1 MKDSKE
7 LHLRDFGYNIK
18 YPTRFRHRA
27 IKKAC
32 KIFSQ
37 EKVIKHMVKIA
48 QYHEIIKEDL
58 NIIPLYKRQKE
69 IQRASDEIEA
79 AYMLFNSLNQR
90 TQSPFEKEVLSS
102 NNNLYD
108 INQQSLLLP
117 LPLPQQQKL
126 PQLPQQS
133 HFLNLNSEIIIPS
146 QDSNFYNV

>member
-48 QYHEIIKEDL
+48 QYHEIIKQDL

-69 IQRASDEIEA
+69 IQRATDEIEA
-79 AYMLFNSLNQR
+79 AYTLFNSLNQR
-90 TQSPFEKEVLSS
+90 TQSPFEKEVLC
-102 NNNLYD
+102 NNIYD
-108 INQQSLLLP
+108 INQQP
-117 LPLPQQQKL
+117 LPLPIPKY
-126 PQLPQQS
+126 
-133 HFLNLNSEIIIPS
+133 FCLNL
-146 QDSNFYNV
+146 

>member
-79 AYMLFNSLNQR
+79 AYTLFNSLNER
-90 TQSPFEKEVLSS
+90 TQSPFEKEVLYS
-102 NNNLYD
+102 NNDNVYD
-108 INQQSLLLP
+108 INQHPLP
-117 LPLPQQQKL
+117 LPLPQL
-126 PQLPQQS
+126 PQKT
-133 HFLNLNSEIIIPS
+133 HFLNFNSEIIIPS